1 MAGCYGND
9 SEDRARERQLD
20 KHLDGEFEPVEC
32 EECGYTFETAE
43 LDDDGLCAEC
53 AKQKGNDD
61 EEA

>member
-1 MAGCYGND
+1 MDGCYGND

-20 KHLDGEFEPVEC
+20 KYLDEQFEPVEC
-32 EECGYTFETAE
+32 AECGYTFETDE

-61 EEA
+61 E